1 MRNNAGI
8 TGSQAMEVLSA
19 DVAQHI
25 NHL

>member
-8 TGSQAMEVLSA
+8 IGSQAMEVLSA
-19 DVAQHI
+19 DLAQHI